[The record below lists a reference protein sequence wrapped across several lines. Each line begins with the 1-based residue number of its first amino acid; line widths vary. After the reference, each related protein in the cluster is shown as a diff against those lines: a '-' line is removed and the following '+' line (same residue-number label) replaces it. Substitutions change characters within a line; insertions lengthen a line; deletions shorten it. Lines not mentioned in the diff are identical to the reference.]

1 VGPRSCPHVC
11 ARWCASMGV
20 SAERASRCAL
30 SVRSAHVCEC
40 PCAQAH
46 GREGTRAPVLV
57 SVPVRARVRVRACAC
72 ARLPERERERG
83 GGSSTMHLRRRSTP
97 CAWCSLSVSDFFFFS
112 SLVFYK
118 LQSRAE
124 SRTPLASVQRHK
136 RGPRCGSRCCGS
148 RAGKRARPRG
158 RMDFFAGLCSAQS
171 KRSTPAAVSC
181 APSHA
186 PAAVASQRR
195 K

>member
-1 VGPRSCPHVC
+1 MGPRSCPHVC

-72 ARLPERERERG
+72 ARLPEREGTWGRALDHAFAPALYALCLVFIAENG
-83 GGSSTMHLRRRSTP
+83 GG
-97 CAWCSLSVSDFFFFS
+97 
-112 SLVFYK
+112 
-118 LQSRAE
+118 
-124 SRTPLASVQRHK
+124 
-136 RGPRCGSRCCGS
+136 
-148 RAGKRARPRG
+148 GKA
-158 RMDFFAGLCSAQS
+158 
-171 KRSTPAAVSC
+171 
-181 APSHA
+181 
-186 PAAVASQRR
+186 
-195 K
+195 

>member
-1 VGPRSCPHVC
+1 MGPRSCPHVC

-83 GGSSTMHLRRRSTP
+83 GGPSTMHLRRRSTP
-97 CAWCSLSVSDFFFFS
+97 SPVLGVQSEGGGLFFFS
-112 SLVFYK
+112 SLVFY
-118 LQSRAE
+118 RAVLRAGHRWLR
-124 SRTPLASVQRHK
+124 SSGISAVPAACAR
-136 RGPRCGSRCCGS
+136 CGS
-148 RAGKRARPRG
+148 RAGKRARPRC

>member
-1 VGPRSCPHVC
+1 MGPRSCPHVC

-83 GGSSTMHLRRRSTP
+83 GGPSTMHLRRRSRP
-97 CAWCSLSVSDFFFFS
+97 VLGVQSEGFSFFF
-112 SLVFYK
+112 
-118 LQSRAE
+118 
-124 SRTPLASVQRHK
+124 
-136 RGPRCGSRCCGS
+136 PR
-148 RAGKRARPRG
+148 
-158 RMDFFAGLCSAQS
+158 
-171 KRSTPAAVSC
+171 
-181 APSHA
+181 
-186 PAAVASQRR
+186 
-195 K
+195 

>member
-1 VGPRSCPHVC
+1 MGPRSCPHVC

-72 ARLPERERERG
+72 ARLPERERG

-97 CAWCSLSVSDFFFFS
+97 CVQSEGFFFS

-124 SRTPLASVQRHK
+124 TGHRWLRSSGISAVPAACAR
-136 RGPRCGSRCCGS
+136 CGS
-148 RAGKRARPRG
+148 RAGKRARPRC